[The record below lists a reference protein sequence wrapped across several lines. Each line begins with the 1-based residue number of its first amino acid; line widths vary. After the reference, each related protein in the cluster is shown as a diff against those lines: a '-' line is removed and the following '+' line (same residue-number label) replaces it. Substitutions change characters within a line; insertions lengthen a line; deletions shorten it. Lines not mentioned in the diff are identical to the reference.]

1 MAEGKEVNI
10 MSVEQAIQRE
20 LAYRKKIAY
29 FLSEA
34 EFAELLPL
42 EVPSSSK
49 ATIPEPN
56 VSQFLRQSL
65 RSPTIARPTSNPRS
79 SLTSAAA
86 NDLTSSG
93 PNLKQ
98 SPVPSSSKVTMPEAN
113 ATHILGQNFISHA
126 GQGFASNMISRPSIS
141 MVSADEIR
149 PSVTNVKPSPVPGQ
163 NPSPFSV
170 STQNSAS
177 IHSVMPMKATPS
189 SFNYLSNQ
197 HQKPY
202 YTSDGPKTF
211 CKICQVSCPS
221 PSCYKMHIKGH
232 KHKAKLS
239 YMKMCGNGMV
249 KENTKEQPR
258 CDLCQILC
266 TDQIS
271 LDLHFKGQKHRAKL
285 QELEVGKKQKTLQH
299 FWCELCHVPCNSEE
313 IYRLHLKGKTHAAR
327 LCTSEKQKKAT

>member
-1 MAEGKEVNI
+1 MAEGKEVSI

-65 RSPTIARPTSNPRS
+65 RSPTIARPTSNPSS

-98 SPVPSSSKVTMPEAN
+98 SPVPSLSKVTMPEAN

-126 GQGFASNMISRPSIS
+126 RQ
-141 MVSADEIR
+141 
-149 PSVTNVKPSPVPGQ
+149 VPGQ

-177 IHSVMPMKATPS
+177 IHSEMPMKATPS
-189 SFNYLSNQ
+189 SFKYLSNQ
-197 HQKPY
+197 HRKPY

-266 TDQIS
+266 TDQTS

-299 FWCELCHVPCNSEE
+299 FWCELCHVLCNSEE